1 MADYRCQGLDFSLCR
16 QFAGKPSQ
24 SATRWL
30 KKFKYKMSRY
40 TVNGHISSDWYLQF
54 IDILLVENAVT
65 WAETDLNIFTLLS
78 QLNSTLDTVF
88 KFKILFTEK
97 YSLQFTEIA
106 SISFDNEVADL
117 KQKDEKALLTYYKQ
131 MSDLL
136 IRVEAK
142 NRLRHHSEIVS
153 LSSLKSAML
162 DTVLKFF
169 IRSIQNTDIKKETLW
184 ELVTSE
190 QSLQSI
196 YTLTEKVRRVKI
208 ELCKLMN
215 EDVKSCQLIFYKL
228 LAEWNMS
235 AHQLESL
242 IISYNSSFD
251 IFWSVS
257 SRILTSSV
265 SAY

>member
-1 MADYRCQGLDFSLCR
+1 
-16 QFAGKPSQ
+16 
-24 SATRWL
+24 
-30 KKFKYKMSRY
+30 MSRY
-40 TVNGHISSDWYLQF
+40 TVNDHILSDQYLQF

-65 WAETDLNIFTLLS
+65 WAETDLNIFILLTQS
-78 QLNSTLDTVF
+78 NSTLDTVF
-88 KFKILFTEK
+88 KFKILFIKK

-106 SISFDNEVADL
+106 SISFNNEIADL
-117 KQKDEKALLTYYKQ
+117 KQKNKEVLLMYYKW

-136 IRVEAK
+136 IRVEIK

-215 EDVKSCQLIFYKL
+215 KDVKFC
-228 LAEWNMS
+228 
-235 AHQLESL
+235 
-242 IISYNSSFD
+242 
-251 IFWSVS
+251 
-257 SRILTSSV
+257 
-265 SAY
+265 

>member
-1 MADYRCQGLDFSLCR
+1 
-16 QFAGKPSQ
+16 
-24 SATRWL
+24 
-30 KKFKYKMSRY
+30 MSEY
-40 TVNGHISSDWYLQF
+40 TVNDCILSDQYLQF

-65 WAETDLNIFTLLS
+65 WAETDLNVFILLTQS
-78 QLNSTLDTVF
+78 NSTLDTVF
-88 KFKILFTEK
+88 KFKTLFTEK

-106 SISFDNEVADL
+106 SISFNNEIADL
-117 KQKDEKALLTYYKQ
+117 KQKDKEVLLMYYKQ

-136 IRVEAK
+136 IRIETK

-215 EDVKSCQLIFYKL
+215 KDVKFC
-228 LAEWNMS
+228 
-235 AHQLESL
+235 
-242 IISYNSSFD
+242 
-251 IFWSVS
+251 
-257 SRILTSSV
+257 
-265 SAY
+265 